1 MPAERRL
8 DPYRTDIAAR
18 LDRLPWSRFH
28 WLVVAALGA
37 SWAIDGLE
45 VTLKGAVSGVLQ
57 DSATLGLTST
67 EIGFAASSYL
77 LGAVVGAL
85 FCGHL
90 TDRHGR
96 ARLFFVTM
104 TIYLCGTLAT
114 AFAWDFASLCL
125 FRAITGFGIGGEYA
139 AINSA
144 IDELIPARVRG
155 HVNLAINGSFWLG
168 AIAGSAATVVLL
180 DPHVLPI
187 DLGWRLGFGIG
198 ACAGFLVLFARR
210 FIPESPRW
218 LAIHGYRERAEGVVA
233 AIEQRVVRA
242 TGAPLP
248 PVQGSIA
255 IRPRTHTGL
264 AAVFESLFRRYRRRS
279 ALCFVLI
286 TSQAFL
292 YNAIFFTY
300 ALVLTRFY
308 AVPSEHT
315 GLYLLPFAVGN
326 FLGPLLLG
334 RLFDSRGRRRMIAAT
349 YTISALLLL
358 ATGWL
363 FLQGMLSALGQT
375 ALWSIIF
382 FFASAAASSAYLTA
396 SEVFPLELRALAIAV
411 FYALGTGAGGVAAPW
426 LFGALIGTGERL
438 AVFLGYGLGTGLMLI
453 AAAVAW
459 CWGVDAERRSLE
471 GVAAP
476 LSLHHEDEPGPSS
489 ERHAAR

>member
-1 MPAERRL
+1 MAAERNL
-8 DPYRTDIAAR
+8 DPCRTDIPAR

-28 WLVVAALGA
+28 WLVVVALGA

-57 DSATLGLTST
+57 DPGTLGLTST
-67 EIGFAASSYL
+67 QIGFAASSYL
-77 LGAVVGAL
+77 LGAVIGAL
-85 FCGHL
+85 VCGHL

-96 ARLFFVTM
+96 ARLFFITM
-104 TIYLCGTLAT
+104 AIYLTGTLLT
-114 AFAWDFASLCL
+114 AGSWDFLSLCV
-125 FRAITGFGIGGEYA
+125 FRAVTGFGIGGEYA

-155 HVNLAINGSFWLG
+155 RVNLIINGSFWLG
-168 AIAGSAATVVLL
+168 AVAGSAATLVLL
-180 DPHVLPI
+180 DPAVLPV
-187 DLGWRLGFGIG
+187 DVGWRLGFAIG
-198 ACAGFLVLFARR
+198 ASAGFLVLFARR

-218 LAIHGYRERAEGVVA
+218 LVIHGYSSRADEAVALIEARIERE
-233 AIEQRVVRA
+233 
-242 TGAPLP
+242 TGAKLP
-248 PVQGSIA
+248 PADASMM

-264 AAVFESLFRRYRRRS
+264 GSVFETMFTHYRRRS

-308 AVPSEHT
+308 AVPSAHT
-315 GLYLLPFAVGN
+315 GIYLMPFAIGN

-334 RLFDSRGRRRMIAAT
+334 HLFDTVGRRKMIGST
-349 YTISALLLL
+349 YALAGLLLL
-358 ATGWL
+358 ATGIL
-363 FLQGMLSALGQT
+363 FVNGHLSAYGQT
-375 ALWSIIF
+375 ALWSVIF

-411 FYALGTGAGGVAAPW
+411 FYALGTAAGGVAAPW
-426 LFGALIGTGERL
+426 LFGALIGTGERI
-438 AVFLGYGLGTGLMLI
+438 AVFYGYAIGTMLMLV
-453 AAAVAW
+453 AAAAAW
-459 CWGVDAERRSLE
+459 RWGVDAERVSLE

-476 LSLHHEDEPGPSS
+476 LSQHS
-489 ERHAAR
+489 

>member
-1 MPAERRL
+1 MPAAERTL
-8 DPYRTDIAAR
+8 DPCRTAIPAR

-28 WLVVAALGA
+28 WLVVLALGA

-57 DSATLGLTST
+57 DPGTLGLSST

-77 LGAVVGAL
+77 LGAVIGAL
-85 FCGHL
+85 VCGHL

-104 TIYLCGTLAT
+104 AIYLTGTMLT
-114 AFAWDFASLCL
+114 AASWDFVSLCV
-125 FRAITGFGIGGEYA
+125 FRVVTGFGIGGEYA

-155 HVNLAINGSFWLG
+155 RVNLIINGSFWLG
-168 AIAGSAATVVLL
+168 AIAGSAATLVLL
-180 DPHVLPI
+180 DPAVLPV
-187 DLGWRLGFGIG
+187 DVGWRLGFAIG
-198 ACAGFLVLFARR
+198 AGAGFLVLFARR

-218 LAIHGYRERAEGVVA
+218 LAIHGFSARAERAVA
-233 AIEQRVVRA
+233 EIEARVERECG
-242 TGAPLP
+242 TLP
-248 PVQGSIA
+248 PAHGSIV
-255 IRPRTHTGL
+255 IVPRTHTGL
-264 AAVFESLFRRYRRRS
+264 NAVFESMFRQYRQRS

-308 AVPSEHT
+308 EVPSAHT
-315 GLYLLPFAVGN
+315 GIYLMPFAIGN
-326 FLGPLLLG
+326 FLGPLALGHLFDTLG
-334 RLFDSRGRRRMIAAT
+334 RRIMIAST
-349 YTISALLLL
+349 YAFSGVLLL

-363 FLQGMLSALGQT
+363 FLHDHLSAPGQT
-375 ALWSIIF
+375 ALWSVIF

-411 FYALGTGAGGVAAPW
+411 FYALGTAAGGVAAPW
-426 LFGALIGTGERL
+426 LFGALIGTGERI
-438 AVFLGYGLGTGLMLI
+438 AVFSGYALGTALMLI
-453 AAAVAW
+453 AALAAW
-459 CWGVDAERRSLE
+459 RWGVDAERVSLE

-476 LSLHHEDEPGPSS
+476 LSQRADATS
-489 ERHAAR
+489 

>member
-1 MPAERRL
+1 MVAGRSL
-8 DPYRTDIAAR
+8 DPFRTDIPAR

-28 WLVVAALGA
+28 WLVVVALGA

-57 DSATLGLTST
+57 DPGTLGLSST
-67 EIGFAASSYL
+67 QIGLAASSYL
-77 LGAVVGAL
+77 LGAVIGAL
-85 FCGHL
+85 VCGHL

-96 ARLFFVTM
+96 ARLFFITM
-104 TIYLCGTLAT
+104 AIYLTGTLLT
-114 AFAWDFASLCL
+114 AASWDFFSLCA
-125 FRAITGFGIGGEYA
+125 FRVVTGFGIGGEYA

-155 HVNLAINGSFWLG
+155 RVNLIINGSFWLG
-168 AIAGSAATVVLL
+168 AVAGSAATLVLL
-180 DPHVLPI
+180 DPAVLPV
-187 DLGWRLGFGIG
+187 DVGWRLGFAIG
-198 ACAGFLVLFARR
+198 AAAGFLVLFARR
-210 FIPESPRW
+210 FVPESPRW
-218 LAIHGYRERAEGVVA
+218 LAIHGYRARAEQAVA
-233 AIEQRVVRA
+233 TIEARVQRE
-242 TGAPLP
+242 TGTELP
-248 PVQGSIA
+248 RPGESIA

-264 AAVFESLFRRYRRRS
+264 STVLHTMFRQFRRRS

-308 AVPSEHT
+308 AVPSAHT
-315 GLYLLPFAVGN
+315 GLYLMPFAIGN

-334 RLFDSRGRRRMIAAT
+334 RLFDTVGRRVMIAST
-349 YTISALLLL
+349 YALSAALLL
-358 ATGWL
+358 ATGLL
-363 FLQGMLSALGQT
+363 FLGGHLSAYGQT

-411 FYALGTGAGGVAAPW
+411 FYALGTAAGGVAAPW
-426 LFGALIGTGERL
+426 LFGALIGTGERS
-438 AVFLGYGLGTGLMLI
+438 AVFYGYAMGTVLMLMG
-453 AAAVAW
+453 AAAAW
-459 CWGVDAERRSLE
+459 RWGVDAERVSLE

-476 LSLHHEDEPGPSS
+476 LSQQ
-489 ERHAAR
+489 A